1 MPIFFASILSLL
13 PFYLTVLFP
22 SSPIFCSSL
31 LIFFFLFSPLFLNF
45 FKNLFYFLWQEAS
58 QAVRV
63 RQLESKVK
71 HFCHSKYAT
80 VHQFNATFKK
90 LTWLFYNILRI
101 LEMSASHTQWG
112 HNWIG
117 PFCTNDLCD
126 VSFGLYKSSHKMN
139 GVYFQNNYVTHYW
152 HRNCR
157 WPMLNFFVLYFSF
170 SFFLLCMRFMS
181 KIFFSCVRVIFRQNF

>member
-1 MPIFFASILSLL
+1 M
-13 PFYLTVLFP
+13 
-22 SSPIFCSSL
+22 
-31 LIFFFLFSPLFLNF
+31 
-45 FKNLFYFLWQEAS
+45 
-58 QAVRV
+58 
-63 RQLESKVK
+63 ESKVK

-80 VHQFNATFKK
+80 VHQFNITSKK
-90 LTWLFYNILRI
+90 LTWLFYNILHI
-101 LEMSASHTQWG
+101 LEMTTSHTQRG

-157 WPMLNFFVLYFSF
+157 WPMLNIFFLYFSS
-170 SFFLLCMRFMS
+170 SFFLMHEVYVKNLLQLCQSYTQTKLLSF
-181 KIFFSCVRVIFRQNF
+181 RVPSYYE